1 MSKYFLSC
9 ASSVKYKYVQIVRMT
24 FGVAVGRDE
33 KVQRGRRWV
42 AKQGFGHVKEIVSS
56 VSYRIKVLS

>member
-1 MSKYFLSC
+1 M
-9 ASSVKYKYVQIVRMT
+9 KYKYVQIVRMT

-33 KVQRGRRWV
+33 MLQRGRRGV

-56 VSYRIKVLS
+56 VSYRIKVF